1 MTKYLFV
8 TGGVISS
15 VGKGITVASIGRVL
29 KARGLR
35 VSIQKL
41 DPYINVDPGTMSPY
55 QHGEVF
61 VTDDGAETDLDL
73 GHYERFIDESL
84 TRDNNVTTGQIY
96 AEVIRK
102 ERQGEY
108 LGGTIQVIP
117 HITNEIKDRISRVSR
132 ASDADVVIVE
142 VGGTVGDI
150 EGLPFLEAIRQFRKD
165 AGRQNVFYVHVT
177 LVPLLGATG
186 ELKTKPTQHS
196 VQELRR
202 IGIQPDAIVCRS
214 DGPLSVEVR
223 EKIALA
229 SDVAAQAV
237 VAMPTLPDIY
247 AVPLLLEEAS
257 FGQLICD
264 ELGLSA
270 RAQPIDIG
278 PWAAMVRR
286 LGADVPEIEIA
297 LVGKYVQLHDAYL
310 SVTEALRHA
319 AAEAGRRLRVR
330 WVNSED
336 LERELSED
344 PSAVRRALEGV
355 RGVVV
360 PGGFGS
366 RGIEGKIAAIR
377 HARESRLPFL
387 GLCLGMQCAAIE
399 FARNVL
405 GIADANS
412 TEFDPGTSG
421 PVIAYMADQSADG
434 AKGGTMR
441 LGLYPCE
448 LVPGSRAFEAYG
460 EATVHERHRHRLE
473 FNNAF
478 RSRFEAAGMVFS
490 GRSPDGRLMEV
501 AEIPGHPWFVGSQ
514 FHPEFR
520 SRPNAPHPLFR
531 GFVGACAAHPVDGEQ
546 ARLPIDGAVDALRV
560 GGAIGA
566 IGARA

>member
-1 MTKYLFV
+1 VTKYLFV
-8 TGGVISS
+8 TGGVVSS

-117 HITNEIKDRISRVSR
+117 HITDEIKARVAR
-132 ASDADVVIVE
+132 VAHASGADVVIVE

-177 LVPLLGATG
+177 LVPHLGATG

-214 DGPLSVEVR
+214 DGPLSQDVKD
-223 EKIALA
+223 KIALA
-229 SDVAAQAV
+229 CDVAPQAV

-247 AVPLLLEEAS
+247 AVPLLLEQAS
-257 FGQLICD
+257 FGELICD
-264 ELGLSA
+264 ELGLQS
-270 RAQPIDIG
+270 RVRPIDMR
-278 PWAAMVRR
+278 PWEAMVGR
-286 LGADVPEIEIA
+286 LGADVPPIEIA

-319 AAEAGRRLRVR
+319 AAQTGRRLQVR
-330 WVNSED
+330 WVNSEE
-336 LERELSED
+336 LEHEALRD
-344 PSAVRRALEGV
+344 PDAVRRALDGV

-366 RGIEGKIAAIR
+366 RGIEGKIEAVR
-377 HARESRLPFL
+377 FARETSLPFL
-387 GLCLGMQCAAIE
+387 GLCLGMQCAVIE
-399 FARNVL
+399 FARNVI
-405 GIADANS
+405 GMRDANS
-412 TEFDPGTSG
+412 TEFDPGTDG
-421 PVIAYMADQSADG
+421 PVISYMADQSADG

-441 LGLYPCE
+441 LGLYPCR
-448 LVPGSRAFEAYG
+448 LAPGSKAGMAYG
-460 EATVHERHRHRLE
+460 AAMVHERHRHRLE

-478 RSRFEAAGMVFS
+478 RARFEAAGMAFS
-490 GRSPDGRLMEV
+490 GQSPDGRLVEI
-501 AEIPGHPWFVGSQ
+501 AELRNHPWFVGSQ

-520 SRPNAPHPLFR
+520 SRPNAPHPLFE
-531 GFVGACAAHPVDGEQ
+531 GFVEACVTQPVAGEQ
-546 ARLPIDGAVDALRV
+546 ARLPLDEAP
-560 GGAIGA
+560 
-566 IGARA
+566 IGARM